1 MEIQNIIT
9 FIMVL
14 VTIWIAFQIFIWLWK
29 NVFIPILK
37 FLWCM
42 TIVIGFVAMVIFRE
56 IIIDELGS
64 IGFVIIVISGL
75 IAGLQFVKRKNYYR

>member
-1 MEIQNIIT
+1 
-9 FIMVL
+9 
-14 VTIWIAFQIFIWLWK
+14 
-29 NVFIPILK
+29 
-37 FLWCM
+37 M

-56 IIIDELGS
+56 IIIDELGN